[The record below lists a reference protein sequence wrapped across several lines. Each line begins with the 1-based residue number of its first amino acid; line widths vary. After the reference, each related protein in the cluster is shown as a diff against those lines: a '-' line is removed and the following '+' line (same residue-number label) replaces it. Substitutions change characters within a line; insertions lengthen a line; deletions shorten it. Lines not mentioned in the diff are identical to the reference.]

1 MAKNILGSW
10 VRTIAAYFALSALV
24 IAVSAALAF
33 PTVLAQTG
41 QSWSA
46 EAYLESIRLHRIQS
60 DIVYP
65 NQLVEPAA
73 EETPEQEAPTVT
85 SEPSPV
91 DTSAPAGSTD
101 AQSMRWIVLAVGVVV
116 LALLGILFFR
126 NGAGVGVAFSRG
138 DTKEPPARPP
148 KAVASKTAVAAAAR
162 TPDDALLRELRDMPD
177 QREAMHRLLVHI
189 LAKSASLTGLRP
201 GRSWT
206 ARDTIRSVPEGWS
219 HMEALRYIAGQA
231 ELAWFGG
238 RDIDR
243 DSFEACLDLA
253 RPILS
258 GVKGA

>member
-1 MAKNILGSW
+1 MAKKILGNW
-10 VRTIAAYFALSALV
+10 VRAIAACSGLSAFV

-33 PTVLAQTG
+33 PTALAQTD
-41 QSWSA
+41 QSPSA
-46 EAYLESIRLHRIQS
+46 EAYRESIQLRRIQS

-65 NQLVEPAA
+65 DQLLEPAA
-73 EETPEQEAPTVT
+73 EETPQQEAP
-85 SEPSPV
+85 
-91 DTSAPAGSTD
+91 APAGSTEP
-101 AQSMRWIVLAVGVVV
+101 QSMRWIVLAVGVVILV
-116 LALLGILFFR
+116 LLGILVFR
-126 NGAGVGVAFSRG
+126 NGAGVGVAFRRG
-138 DTKEPPARPP
+138 DTKEPPARRP
-148 KAVASKTAVAAAAR
+148 KAVASTTAVATAGR
-162 TPDDALLRELRDMPD
+162 TPDDALLEELRNMPD
-177 QREAMHRLLVHI
+177 QREAMHRLLVHT

-206 ARDTIRSVPEGWS
+206 ARDTIRSVPDGWL
-219 HMEALRYIAGQA
+219 HLEALRYIAGQA